1 MLVPDNCRVRKMGFS
16 SASHLLRFHEWLWKR
31 LASLIWLSMTL
42 LFLWLW
48 SFDRKLHVPLVRMNH
63 AWFLWFLW
71 NFYILLDAQMKVSDV
86 HWFCVEVGST
96 LWFWMEPYIYIY
108 PLISEGF
115 LLCMRF
121 CVCDF
126 VYATHRSPAWFWR
139 SLHSPCILDGPVIL
153 LLFFVG
159 SLMAQLIL
167 CGACVS
173 PWIWDGTWVCPWM
186 CCMEPH
192 SLDSDGTLHIK
203 IY

>member
-16 SASHLLRFHEWLWKR
+16 SASHLLRFHDWLWKR

-96 LWFWMEPYIYIY
+96 LWFWMEPYII
-108 PLISEGF
+108 ISF
-115 LLCMRF
+115 DFRRFCFIVCAILCMRF
-121 CVCDF
+121 CVCNSSKSRMILVELTFPMYFGWASHTSLVFCWEPNGSTDF
-126 VYATHRSPAWFWR
+126 VW
-139 SLHSPCILDGPVIL
+139 SLRFPMDLKWNLSLPLDVLHGAS
-153 LLFFVG
+153 LFGFRWN
-159 SLMAQLIL
+159 L
-167 CGACVS
+167 
-173 PWIWDGTWVCPWM
+173 T
-186 CCMEPH
+186 
-192 SLDSDGTLHIK
+192 
-203 IY
+203 Y

>member
-48 SFDRKLHVPLVRMNH
+48 SFDRKLHVPLVRMKH

-96 LWFWMEPYIYIY
+96 LWFWMEPYII
-108 PLISEGF
+108 ISF
-115 LLCMRF
+115 DFRRFCFIVCAILCMRF
-121 CVCDF
+121 CVCNSSKSRMILVELTF
-126 VYATHRSPAWFWR
+126 PMYFGWASHT
-139 SLHSPCILDGPVIL
+139 SLV
-153 LLFFVG
+153 FVG